1 MKDRA
6 LAIGTLVSI
15 KRTGVLIDQ
24 QPQLALTYDVDAPG
38 GRQFRGVAREIVG
51 LDEFHVMTP
60 GLVLPVS
67 YDSTK
72 SDDNLKVAQDGDRNV
87 VNAMLPQ
94 RQIQSGL
101 LSPMQVQ
108 IAERG
113 LQLSVSSPASTQP
126 VKSGRADRLSNSMC
140 VSPGRTVPCSHP
152 EAARREPDPP
162 NPASHGR
169 QRYVPAWLRRR
180 YSHRLPGEPVAAPS
194 TKTSRGGYLLPS
206 SVQVGNLLANP

>member
-6 LAIGTLVSI
+6 LTIGTLVSI

-87 VNAMLPQ
+87 VNAIDAP
-94 RQIQSGL
+94 
-101 LSPMQVQ
+101 P
-108 IAERG
+108 ATD
-113 LQLSVSSPASTQP
+113 SVGASQP
-126 VKSGRADRLSNSMC
+126 DAGADRGAGDFS
-140 VSPGRTVPCSHP
+140 
-152 EAARREPDPP
+152 
-162 NPASHGR
+162 
-169 QRYVPAWLRRR
+169 
-180 YSHRLPGEPVAAPS
+180 
-194 TKTSRGGYLLPS
+194 
-206 SVQVGNLLANP
+206 